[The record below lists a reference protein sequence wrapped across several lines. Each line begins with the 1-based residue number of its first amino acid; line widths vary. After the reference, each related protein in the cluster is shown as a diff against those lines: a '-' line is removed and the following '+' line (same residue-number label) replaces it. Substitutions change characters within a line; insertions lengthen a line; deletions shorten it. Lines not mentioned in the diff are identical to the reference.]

1 MKIGRGD
8 TAPKYGGRG
17 EIGRHAGLWLQYR
30 NWCESSNLFG
40 YPKIFQGVYMR
51 KSLLNSYSDD
61 EFRAIV
67 ATSHTHAECL
77 RNLGY
82 NTNSGNVQRAYR
94 ERLARLNIDTS
105 HITTKARP
113 VLQPEDV
120 FVQNCTHTNSTLR
133 RFYSREV
140 PPTECSICKRLP
152 EWEDKPLALILDH
165 INGIHSDSRR
175 ENLRWVCPNC
185 NSQLETT
192 NGKNRNRRTKTIKQC
207 IDCGTKIDKSST
219 RCNKCEQQR
228 RKLIVIQQRHE
239 RISRDELKQAI
250 RNTAFTTIGRQFN
263 VDGNTIK
270 QWCKAY
276 GLPSRKSD
284 IKQCSNE
291 EWEQI

>member
-1 MKIGRGD
+1 
-8 TAPKYGGRG
+8 
-17 EIGRHAGLWLQYR
+17 
-30 NWCESSNLFG
+30 
-40 YPKIFQGVYMR
+40 MR

-67 ATSHTHAECL
+67 AASHTHAECL

-82 NTNSGNVQRAYR
+82 NTNSGNVQKAYR
-94 ERLARLNIDTS
+94 ERLAKLNIDTS

-113 VLQPEDV
+113 ALQPKEV
-120 FVQNCTHTNSTLR
+120 FVQNCTHSNSTVR

-152 EWEDKPLALILDH
+152 EWEGKPLTLILDH

-175 ENLRWVCPNC
+175 KNLRWVCPNC
-185 NSQLETT
+185 NSQLETS
-192 NGKNRNRRTKTIKQC
+192 NGKNQNKRRKSIRQC
-207 IDCGTKIDKSST
+207 IDCGIQIDKNST
-219 RCNKCEQQR
+219 RCNKCEQKRRQLMVIQR
-228 RKLIVIQQRHE
+228 RHN
-239 RISRDELKQAI
+239 RISRDELKFAI
-250 RNTAFTTIGRQFN
+250 RNTPFAKIGCRFS

-276 GLPSRKSD
+276 GLPHKKSD
-284 IKQCSNE
+284 IKQYSDA